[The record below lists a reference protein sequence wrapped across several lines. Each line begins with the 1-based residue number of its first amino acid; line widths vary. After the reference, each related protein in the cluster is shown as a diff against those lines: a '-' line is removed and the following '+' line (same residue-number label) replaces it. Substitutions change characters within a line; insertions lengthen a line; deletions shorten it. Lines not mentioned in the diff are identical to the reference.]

1 VVFLCSWLGKFSNAL
16 RPWFPQ
22 IYWETQHRYR
32 QEERWRSHGEKGFSI
47 HRTPWAS
54 QLKWLFVPLVIV
66 YLQKDQQAVG
76 WGERDML
83 ICPCGG
89 TDQKEDGVCA
99 EGGLLCLLG
108 FAGVSNG
115 AVI

>member
-1 VVFLCSWLGKFSNAL
+1 M
-16 RPWFPQ
+16 
-22 IYWETQHRYR
+22 
-32 QEERWRSHGEKGFSI
+32 
-47 HRTPWAS
+47 
-54 QLKWLFVPLVIV
+54 PLVIV

-115 AVI
+115 TFAGGSAVPATGAGTAPLLA